1 MTIETTEDIKV
12 ENLTVTEDAVATRLN
27 VPESASVNALEA
39 ADVTVNNL
47 NVLEDAEVENL
58 TVTNLTAA
66 EGLLESLIVN
76 EAAEVENINV
86 LEDTVTER
94 LDVYTSASINALTA
108 ATAEVTHL
116 NVGEG
121 TVTKDLNV
129 THAADMENLFVAE
142 HTGTRNLDV
151 LEEATVNHM
160 YIGGIKCGQP
170 HGFAE
175 FSAPGQ
181 LWTQYLFADEIRGRN
196 IELKGS
202 IDLSDASLTTE
213 EGPIDFISD
222 VNIRGDLQVGGRI
235 LPETPLTPAVPI
247 PSDHPDFDQ
256 FNDTDKVNIL
266 LVAVADIITKLTAAG
281 IMAPE
286 KK

>member
-1 MTIETTEDIKV
+1 MTIETTEDIRV

-58 TVTNLTAA
+58 TVTGLTAG

-76 EAAEVENINV
+76 EAAEVESINV

-108 ATAEVTHL
+108 AEATVTHL

-142 HTGTRNLDV
+142 HTETRNLDV